1 MWMSGPEW
9 GWLSID
15 GRDEI
20 IGATP
25 DDVVWSDDGQFM
37 AFVRLHIQ
45 DVPNRQGA
53 EGINYKIGIV
63 RLADYAVRYC
73 LGNHSLADVKVQG
86 VSSHSLSAM
95 INGEPRVVQIGKV
108 DWGSPVEP

>member
-53 EGINYKIGIV
+53 EGIKDGLN
-63 RLADYAVRYC
+63 
-73 LGNHSLADVKVQG
+73 NTH
-86 VSSHSLSAM
+86 
-95 INGEPRVVQIGKV
+95 
-108 DWGSPVEP
+108 